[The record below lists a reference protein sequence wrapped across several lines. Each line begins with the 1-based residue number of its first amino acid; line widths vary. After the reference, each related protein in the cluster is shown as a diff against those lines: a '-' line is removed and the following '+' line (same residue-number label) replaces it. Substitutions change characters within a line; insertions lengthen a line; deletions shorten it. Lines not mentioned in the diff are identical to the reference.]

1 MKKIQNSKKAAVE
14 LSVNFII
21 GLIFGIVLFS
31 FGKMFSIRMLN
42 SSQDVIEQGLPSYFD
57 ALAEQ
62 CVQRGDKAC
71 LPEIKKEVRVRE
83 AAQFGLIINNILD
96 SKANF
101 QPVLSFSRG
110 KLKDGSIVESSQVD
124 VTKWSLSKG
133 FKIESIKNNDHAQV
147 EIPLIPPA
155 GTKKGVYVF
164 NVKICYSESGD
175 PPSTCSGTTQYNPT
189 LQMTVEVV

>member
-1 MKKIQNSKKAAVE
+1 MKQIRSNKKAAVE

-31 FGKMFSIRMLN
+31 FGMMFAIRMLN

-57 ALAEQ
+57 ALAKQ

-71 LPEIKKEVRVRE
+71 LPEIRKEARVRE
-83 AAQFGLIINNILD
+83 NVQFGLIINNILD
-96 SKANF
+96 TKAYF

-110 KLKDGSIVESSQVD
+110 KLKEGTIVDTSQVD
-124 VTKWSLSKG
+124 PTKWSLNEYRVYE
-133 FKIESIKNNDHAQV
+133 IDNNDHELV
-147 EIPLIPPA
+147 EIPMVPPA

-189 LQMTVEVV
+189 LQMTVEVT